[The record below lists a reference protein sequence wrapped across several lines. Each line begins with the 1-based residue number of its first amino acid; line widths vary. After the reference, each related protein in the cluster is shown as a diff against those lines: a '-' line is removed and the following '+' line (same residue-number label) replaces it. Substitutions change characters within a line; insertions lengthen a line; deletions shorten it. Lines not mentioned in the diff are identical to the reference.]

1 MGHTRGGGIGN
12 RAGSYDHTPEEVE
25 AEIRQRILDGG
36 GYGDI
41 TEDEL
46 NRLVGK
52 TSFRRGS
59 VELNGTTDLF
69 AGGLGTS
76 ESPLEKAE
84 TVVRHL
90 RISGVSHC

>member
-12 RAGSYDHTPEEVE
+12 RARSYDHTREEVE
-25 AEIRQRILDGG
+25 T
-36 GYGDI
+36 GDPPAHP
-41 TEDEL
+41 DRRRL
-46 NRLVGK
+46 WRHHRRRARRLVGK

>member
-1 MGHTRGGGIGN
+1 MQWAKLCPPG
-12 RAGSYDHTPEEVE
+12 
-25 AEIRQRILDGG
+25 QC
-36 GYGDI
+36 
-41 TEDEL
+41 
-46 NRLVGK
+46 
-52 TSFRRGS
+52 RGS